1 MKWLLMHM
9 KGNKRLR
16 KWFLLKYLKKK
27 IQRNHI
33 SESKGKE
40 IKVVKNFD
48 DERNYEREWPF
59 AFLIMQWLY
68 VVQQA

>member
-1 MKWLLMHM
+1 MIPVKI
-9 KGNKRLR
+9 
-16 KWFLLKYLKKK
+16 LKKKK

-48 DERNYEREWPF
+48 DERNYERE
-59 AFLIMQWLY
+59 
-68 VVQQA
+68 